1 MIYRMVLNILKL
13 KHLGLLTLVL
23 FLASCN
29 DDENPDGGNDNF
41 DRQAMLVNLADN
53 VIVPSYDSLNSATTS
68 LKTKVEQLQGSVSAE
83 NIELAKSQWKKTLSA
98 WQYAGVYNFGPASDR
113 GLVALFNPYPVSETR
128 IEENIASG
136 NYNLESAVNINA
148 VGLQAIDY
156 LLFGIE
162 TESENLA
169 EFFSNNPNYLLYL
182 NDNVALLDSKIQ
194 STLEEWNQSYRSTF
208 VNATG
213 TDIGSSLGQLVNSS
227 IEYLEIYI
235 RDAKVGIPAGARS
248 SSGFPLPAQVEA
260 FYNGSISN
268 EMLDK
273 GLEGWKNMFLGNSL
287 DGNEGLG
294 LDDYLIFL
302 GTTFD
307 GNPLHEEILNRLSL
321 AQEKTLALNN
331 DMKLAVVEEQDVCLE
346 IFEELQRSIVL
357 LKVDMTSAMGI
368 QITYV
373 DNDGD

>member
-1 MIYRMVLNILKL
+1 MVRNILNL
-13 KHLGLLTLVL
+13 KHIGLLTLVL
-23 FLASCN
+23 FLVSCN
-29 DDENPDGGNDNF
+29 DDENPDGGSDSF
-41 DRQAMLVNLADN
+41 DRQAMLINLADN
-53 VIVPSYDSLNSATTS
+53 VIIPSYDSLASATTS
-68 LKTKVEQLQGSVSAE
+68 LKAKVEILQVTVSSE
-83 NIELAKSQWKKTLSA
+83 NINLVKDQWKRTLSA

-113 GLVALFNPYPVSETR
+113 SLIALFNLYPVSATQ
-128 IEENIASG
+128 IEENISGG
-136 NYNLESAVNINA
+136 NYNLESASNINA
-148 VGLQAIDY
+148 VGLQAVDY

-162 TESENLA
+162 AESASLA
-169 EFFSNNPNYLLYL
+169 DFFTNNPNHLTYLH
-182 NDNVALLDSKIQ
+182 DIVVLLDSKIQ
-194 STLEEWNQSYRSTF
+194 STMQGWNQSYRSTF

-213 TDIGSSLGQLVNSS
+213 TDIGSSLGQLVNAS
-227 IEYLEIYI
+227 IEYLETYV

-248 SSGFPLPAQVEA
+248 SSGSPLPAQVEA
-260 FYNGSISN
+260 FYNGSVSN
-268 EMLDK
+268 DMLDK

-287 DGNEGLG
+287 DGNQGSG